1 MNEQLERIKNKIE
14 QIKLL
19 DVNCTLFGSNKH
31 KYQLNPILSE
41 TEIRNFEI
49 THNVTLPSEYI
60 EFLTKIGNGGAGP
73 FYGLEKFENAL
84 FDDLDYKRP
93 NSLLNPSEPFPHQE
107 PWNLEFKPTVSEK
120 NKEEYEKQYFEF
132 SQDLMNG
139 VIAICNYGC
148 GISLNLVVNGEEYG
162 NIWSD
167 HRGNDGGICPSFE
180 LENKGKITFL
190 NWYELWLDNSF
201 KEISAKTAGNKV

>member
-1 MNEQLERIKNKIE
+1 MLSTPIPLTWIE
-14 QIKLL
+14 LFELFALSALLFIVIVPEYSSTLVGRNWTWKLN
-19 DVNCTLFGSNKH
+19 DVFGSIV
-31 KYQLNPILSE
+31 LLWG
-41 TEIRNFEI
+41 F
-49 THNVTLPSEYI
+49 
-60 EFLTKIGNGGAGP
+60 KI
-73 FYGLEKFENAL
+73 ENAL

-132 SQDLMNG
+132 SKDLMNG

-201 KEISAKTAGNKV
+201 NEISANTAGNKV